1 MLTHSRDSGCS
12 VKNIPLPQKESH
24 IYKLID
30 KTEQLFKRN
39 KICFTMKSRKC
50 PPQVESV
57 KGFERDLTKMIE
69 KIQFRKAFSAFLLK
83 LDGEIK
89 TIQSSKK
96 MFVSADK
103 TQTSTKSKRKTM
115 RKYFMKI

>member
-1 MLTHSRDSGCS
+1 
-12 VKNIPLPQKESH
+12 
-24 IYKLID
+24 
-30 KTEQLFKRN
+30 
-39 KICFTMKSRKC
+39 MKPRKY
-50 PPQVESV
+50 PPQVGSM

>member
-1 MLTHSRDSGCS
+1 M
-12 VKNIPLPQKESH
+12 KNVPLPQKESH

-50 PPQVESV
+50 PPQVENV

-69 KIQFRKAFSAFLLK
+69 KIQFRKAFSVFLLK

-89 TIQSSKK
+89 NIKSSKK
-96 MFVSADK
+96 MFISADK
-103 TQTSTKSKRKTM
+103 TQTSTKLKRKTM
-115 RKYFMKI
+115 KKYFMKI